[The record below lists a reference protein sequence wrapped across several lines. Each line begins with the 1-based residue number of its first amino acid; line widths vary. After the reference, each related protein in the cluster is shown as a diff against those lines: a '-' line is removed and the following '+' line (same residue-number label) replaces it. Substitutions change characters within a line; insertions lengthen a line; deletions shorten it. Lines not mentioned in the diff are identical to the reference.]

1 MGNSPPPQRP
11 LDPPPKVFF
20 VVERVHT
27 LSLLKNFLFSLY
39 FFYSLWYT
47 FYMRYNYVNLY
58 NKNASFLEERPK
70 VKKLLPIANT
80 ALTYL
85 FFIAYALLFVYGAT
99 EGEFAPM
106 DFVKVFCAPALAL
119 IIVSVLRLAIDR
131 PRPYAEDGAGI
142 VPLKEKEGDKNS
154 FPSRHL
160 TSAAVIAAIFLPY
173 LPTVSAGL
181 FLLSFVL
188 GYLRFAL
195 GWHYPSDLFIGFVLG
210 LVVGIIPMFL

>member
-1 MGNSPPPQRP
+1 
-11 LDPPPKVFF
+11 
-20 VVERVHT
+20 
-27 LSLLKNFLFSLY
+27 
-39 FFYSLWYT
+39 
-47 FYMRYNYVNLY
+47 MRYNYVNLY